1 MNFIKTDLDSLRKG
15 VSNVFGKE
23 IRYTSDTE
31 ELSEEVYKV
40 TSRKIS
46 STTIKRFWGLANY
59 KGSFGTYTLDTF
71 RMYIDHKENNH
82 SKKDLI
88 SILSYVSNSC
98 ISATF
103 SGFHKSGKLLKRRFF
118 ETFMDAFFKSERP
131 LGGLIAPGGYGK
143 SCVFVD
149 YVTSSEQGDWEN
161 YYVTALMTKEFE
173 LLSEI
178 HNALARGELQNKRIL
193 LFIDDITGTTLSNED
208 VSRMVH
214 LLTSP
219 VILNPNQQHLKILF
233 STRSASWKFLLA
245 PIFTSDIIA
254 NSVFG
259 IGESTL
265 VNNFSNVPALS
276 TGEIIQFSDIFFESL
291 NTDPTLKSTILN
303 QMELSEDGLTDV
315 LAVPLYLKLFLAQ
328 SLNGQVHDEF
338 SLIVEFFKLNIFDQP
353 QSEWYQLILD
363 TFLEH
368 CDFGKSGRR
377 INKTILMPLL
387 NQNKEAYLDLLRSG
401 VLVESSGRTKYSFNQ
416 VFVQF
421 ADSNYLE
428 VYVLLHY
435 LSRHPDPGKELLE
448 EIMQDFNNSGM
459 KLYMIKWLLY
469 VLFDLKLEKVIAE
482 IFNYNLDA
490 EKNDVLEQGLMV
502 FNHVMSMQMR
512 KNPEFADLL
521 LREMSKNKNC
531 HLYYFEKCVDLDYLT
546 KYYKNGLIY
555 YLGEAREL
563 KSRIRGNHLLFLEG
577 FLTNNQEQCKET
589 VSYIRSQK
597 EHWKKLKSSPYAWAI
612 KSDLLY
618 STYFEKKENY
628 PIADLLSISAEIL
641 RSKEP
646 VMSDFLTFQWMIME
660 ALIWVNRNEEVLL
673 LAVYTEQHYR
683 ALHNY
688 KNTDPYFNFMLY
700 KAFALLR
707 TGKAT
712 EAELIFR
719 ELDPSMTYIVYT
731 NKKQYSAL
739 QYQLLNLEMIKHGF
753 EGSFEEQKAQCLK
766 IAHNL
771 GYTFFTDRITNM

>member
-1 MNFIKTDLDSLRKG
+1 MNFIKTDLGSLRKD

-31 ELSEEVYKV
+31 ELSEDIYKI

-59 KGSFGTYTLDTF
+59 KGDFGTYTLDTF
-71 RMYIDHKENNH
+71 RMYIEHKESNH
-82 SKKDLI
+82 TKKDLV

-98 ISATF
+98 ISATLA
-103 SGFHKSGKLLKRRFF
+103 GFHKSGKLLKRPFF
-118 ETFMDAFFKSERP
+118 ETFMNAFLKSERP

-149 YVTSSEQGDWEN
+149 YVTSHNDDGWES

-178 HNALARGELQNKRIL
+178 HNALARGELQNKQIL
-193 LFIDDITGTTLSNED
+193 LFVDDITGTTLSNED
-208 VSRMVH
+208 VNRMVH

-219 VILNPNQQHLKILF
+219 VILNPNQNNLRILF

-245 PIFTSDIIA
+245 PLFTPEIIVH
-254 NSVFG
+254 SVFG
-259 IGESTL
+259 INESTL
-265 VNNFSNVPALS
+265 VDNFSNVPSLS
-276 TGEIIQFSDIFFESL
+276 RSEIDQFSHIFFESL
-291 NTDPTLKSTILN
+291 NTDPTIKSDILN

-315 LAVPLYLKLFLAQ
+315 LAVPLYLKLFLSQ

-353 QSEWYQLILD
+353 QTEWYQLILD
-363 TFLEH
+363 TFLQH

-377 INKTILMPLL
+377 INKSILAPLL

-401 VLVESSGRTKYSFNQ
+401 VLIESTGRSKYSFNQ

-435 LSRHPDPGKELLE
+435 LSRHAEPGKELLE
-448 EIMQDFNNSGM
+448 EIMQDFNDSGM
-459 KLYMIKWLLY
+459 KLYLIKWLLY
-469 VLFDLKLEKVIAE
+469 VLFDLKQEKVIAE
-482 IFNYNLDA
+482 IFNYKLNT
-490 EKNDVLEQGLMV
+490 EKNDILEQGLMV

-512 KNPEFADLL
+512 KNPEFAYLL
-521 LREMSKNKNC
+521 LKEMSKNKNC

-546 KYYKNGLIY
+546 KYYKTGLIY
-555 YLGEAREL
+555 YLKEAREL
-563 KSRIRGNHLLFLEG
+563 KSLIRGNYLLFLEG
-577 FLTNNQEQCKET
+577 FLTNNQAQCKET

-597 EHWKKLKSSPYAWAI
+597 EHWKKLKSSPFSWAI

-618 STYFEKKENY
+618 STYFEKKTNY
-628 PIADLLSISAEIL
+628 PVSDLLTISAEIL

-673 LAVYTEQHYR
+673 LAAYTEQHYR
-683 ALHNY
+683 SLHNY

-707 TGKAT
+707 TGKAD
-712 EAELIFR
+712 EAELIF
-719 ELDPSMTYIVYT
+719 EGLDPSMTYIVYT
-731 NKKQYSAL
+731 NKKQYSSL
-739 QYQLLNLEMIKHGF
+739 QYELLKLEMIKYGS
-753 EGSFEEQKAQCLK
+753 EGNFEEQKEQCLK

-771 GYTFFTDRITNM
+771 GYTFFTERITNM

>member
-1 MNFIKTDLDSLRKG
+1 MNFIKTDLDSLRKD

-31 ELSEEVYKV
+31 ELSEEIYKV

-59 KGSFGTYTLDTF
+59 EGDFGTYTLDTF
-71 RMYIDHKENNH
+71 KLYIENKESSN
-82 SKKDLI
+82 KKQDLI
-88 SILSYVSNSC
+88 NILSYVSDSC
-98 ISATF
+98 ISATL
-103 SGFHKSGKLLKRRFF
+103 SGSNKSGKLLKRSFF
-118 ETFMDAFFKSERP
+118 GNYMESFFQSGKP

-149 YVTSSEQGDWEN
+149 YVTTSVNTDWEN
-161 YYVTALMTKEFE
+161 YYVSALMAKEFE

-178 HNALARGELQNKRIL
+178 HNALARGELQKRRIL
-193 LFIDDITGTTLSNED
+193 LFIDDLTGSTLSAED
-208 VSRMVH
+208 VNRMVH

-219 VILNPNQQHLKILF
+219 VILNPNQNNLRILF

-245 PIFTSDIIA
+245 PVFTPNVIS

-265 VNNFSNVPALS
+265 IDNFSNVPSLS
-276 TGEIIQFSDIFFESL
+276 PAEISQFANIFFEYQ
-291 NTDPTLKSTILN
+291 NTEPAIKSEILN
-303 QMELSEDGLTDV
+303 QIELSEEGLTDV
-315 LAVPLYLKLFLAQ
+315 LAIPLYLRLFLAQ

-338 SLIVEFFKLNIFDQP
+338 SLIVEFFKLNIFDLP
-353 QSEWYQLILD
+353 QAEWYQLILD
-363 TFLEH
+363 TFLQH
-368 CDFGKSGRR
+368 CDFGKNGRR
-377 INKTILMPLL
+377 INKNTLMPLL

-401 VLVESSGRTKYSFNQ
+401 VLIESTGRTKYSFNQ

-421 ADSNYLE
+421 AHGNYLE

-435 LSRHPDPGKELLE
+435 LSRHADPGKELLE
-448 EIMQDFNNSGM
+448 EIMRDFNDSDM
-459 KLYMIKWLLY
+459 KLYLIKWLLY
-469 VLFDLKLEKVIAE
+469 VLFDLKQEKVITE
-482 IFNYNLDA
+482 IFNYKLNT
-490 EKNDVLEQGLMV
+490 EKTDVLEQGLMV

-512 KNPEFADLL
+512 KNPEFAYSLL
-521 LREMSKNKNC
+521 KEMSKNKNC

-546 KYYKNGLIY
+546 KYYKTGLTY
-555 YLGEAREL
+555 YLKEAREL
-563 KSRIRGNHLLFLEG
+563 KVQIRGNHLLFLEG
-577 FLTNNQEQCKET
+577 FLTNNPVQCKET

-597 EHWKKLKSSPYAWAI
+597 EHWKNLKSAPYAWAI

-618 STYFEKKENY
+618 STYFEKKTNY
-628 PIADLLSISAEIL
+628 PITDLLAISGEIL

-646 VMSDFLTFQWMIME
+646 IMSDFLTFQWMIME

-673 LAVYTEQHYR
+673 LAEYTEQHYR

-707 TGKAT
+707 TGKAR
-712 EAELIFR
+712 EAELILQR
-719 ELDPSMTYIVYT
+719 LDPSMTYIVYT
-731 NKKQYSAL
+731 NKKLYSSL
-739 QYQLLNLEMIKHGF
+739 QYQLLKLEMIKHGSQGNF
-753 EGSFEEQKAQCLK
+753 EDQKAQCLK
-766 IAHNL
+766 IAGNL
-771 GYTFFTDRITNM
+771 GYTFFTDRISDM

>member
-1 MNFIKTDLDSLRKG
+1 MHFIKTDLDSLRKD

-31 ELSEEVYKV
+31 ELSEEIYKT

-59 KGSFGTYTLDTF
+59 KGSFGTYTLDSF
-71 RMYIDHKENNH
+71 KLYIELKESNHK
-82 SKKDLI
+82 KQDLI

-98 ISATF
+98 ISATL
-103 SGFHKSGKLLKRRFF
+103 SGVHKSGKLLKRSFF
-118 ETFMDAFFKSERP
+118 ETYMDSFFQSGKP

-143 SCVFVD
+143 SCIFVD
-149 YVTSSEQGDWEN
+149 YVTSSENNDREN
-161 YYVTALMTKEFE
+161 YYVTSLMAKEFE

-178 HNALARGELQNKRIL
+178 HNALARGELQDKQIL
-193 LFIDDITGTTLSNED
+193 LFIDDITGTTLSTED
-208 VSRMVH
+208 VNRMIH

-219 VILNPNQQHLKILF
+219 VILNPNQQNLRILF

-245 PIFTSDIIA
+245 PLFTPDIIA
-254 NSVFG
+254 HSVFG
-259 IGESTL
+259 ISESTL
-265 VNNFSNVPALS
+265 VDNFSNVPSLS
-276 TGEIIQFSDIFFESL
+276 LSEITQFSHIFFESQH
-291 NTDPTLKSTILN
+291 TDPTLKSEILD

-315 LAVPLYLKLFLAQ
+315 LAVPLYLKLFLAR

-338 SLIVEFFKLNIFDQP
+338 SLIVEFFKLNIFDLP
-353 QSEWYQLILD
+353 ESEWYQLILD
-363 TFLEH
+363 TFLQH

-377 INKTILMPLL
+377 IPKNILMPLL

-401 VLVESSGRTKYSFNQ
+401 VLIESSGRTKYSFNQ

-421 ADSNYLE
+421 SNSNYLE
-428 VYVLLHY
+428 VYVLLRY
-435 LSRHPDPGKELLE
+435 LSRHADPGKELLE
-448 EIMQDFNNSGM
+448 EIMQDFNDSGM
-459 KLYMIKWLLY
+459 KFYLIKWLLY
-469 VLFDLKLEKVIAE
+469 VLFDLKLEKVITE
-482 IFNYNLDA
+482 IFNYKLNT
-490 EKNDVLEQGLMV
+490 EKNDILEQNLMV

-512 KNPEFADLL
+512 KDPEFADLL
-521 LREMSKNKNC
+521 LQEMAKNKNC
-531 HLYYFEKCVDLDYLT
+531 HRYYFEKCVDLDYLT
-546 KYYKNGLIY
+546 KYYKKGLTY
-555 YLGEAREL
+555 YLKEAREL
-563 KSRIRGNHLLFLEG
+563 KSQIRGNHLLFLEG
-577 FLTNNQEQCKET
+577 FLTNNTAQCKET

-618 STYFEKKENY
+618 STYFEKKANY
-628 PIADLLSISAEIL
+628 PVSDLLSISEEIL

-660 ALIWVNRNEEVLL
+660 ALIWVNRNEEALL
-673 LAVYTEQHYR
+673 LAAYTEQHYR

-707 TGKAT
+707 TGKAH
-712 EAELIFR
+712 EAEWIFR
-719 ELDPSMTYIVYT
+719 GLDPSMTYIVYT
-731 NKKQYSAL
+731 NKKQYSSL
-739 QYQLLNLEMIKHGF
+739 QYQLLKLEMIKHSS
-753 EGSFEEQKAQCLK
+753 EGNFEEQKAQCLK

-771 GYTFFTDRITNM
+771 GYTFFIEQITNM